1 MSATVFTMLSSRE
14 EKEKYFRSAFRLN
27 NKQVWL
33 CVGRHIALILSLLL
47 HFKKQLDIYIYVYTL
62 TNLSQN
68 LILVNLFLFLVLS
81 FVLFC
86 LWKPIIFI
94 FVLSAVI
101 SSFFIYLHASFFIYL
116 HASLFIYLHA
126 SFFLYLHASFF
137 IYLHASL
144 FIYLHASFPNRN
156 QQTLVHTALC
166 AFLQNGLLHQVCIT
180 KIVILIILCLS
191 VSLSLCLS
199 VYISVSL
206 SLTLCI

>member
-126 SFFLYLHASFF
+126 SF
-137 IYLHASL
+137 
-144 FIYLHASFPNRN
+144 PNRN